1 MENFCAD
8 ALFKDEN
15 WGKRQP
21 WHHFGTISSA
31 FLSPIPRPHAVL
43 CNLPR
48 VHACWTLIFCLR
60 SDVVLIQASGTS
72 SPPTRWGPHSGSTH
86 SSDPPTR
93 ATHRT
98 THRVPHC
105 TTHRATR
112 YHPPYHSTTQAI
124 APDPLTRA
132 THGACVSLT
141 PTTLHPPNHPPCHPP
156 HHHQD
161 HRTRFRSRS
170 AGPRRSSRCSMPS
183 VTARALPWSAWCP

>member
-1 MENFCAD
+1 MCACFGGTRVLCACESILVARRLKRRSDVAPVFKMFLSPGFASFMENFCAD

-93 ATHRT
+93 ATH
-98 THRVPHC
+98 PH
-105 TTHRATR
+105 R
-112 YHPPYHSTTQAI
+112 YH
-124 APDPLTRA
+124 
-132 THGACVSLT
+132 
-141 PTTLHPPNHPPCHPP
+141 HPPVPPTPQHGRGIGMTPP
-156 HHHQD
+156 
-161 HRTRFRSRS
+161 RMPCGSVATGWLCRNP
-170 AGPRRSSRCSMPS
+170 GPKSG
-183 VTARALPWSAWCP
+183 LG